1 MSTTQRGYPGER
13 HLFPAVHHGP
23 YCMSLQGSR
32 HHASRPRE
40 DLAALED
47 YEAVEMVIS
56 DTREDFASVHPSDLA
71 LDEAV
76 CRYFKDPGDDSGC
89 VNGAYVPLGIIQHI
103 EKRHKKPRE
112 E

>member
-1 MSTTQRGYPGER
+1 MSTTQRAYPGER

-71 LDEAV
+71 LDEDV
-76 CRYFKDPGDDSGC
+76 CRYFRDPGDDRSDERRVGKEC
-89 VNGAYVPLGIIQHI
+89 VSQCRSRWSPDH
-103 EKRHKKPRE
+103 
-112 E
+112 